1 MKHSAFFEEARE
13 SKKWFLMDKNYI
25 LKEAQLVLKEQ
36 LVFWTVS
43 HAKEYYQQ
51 QYNPLGLVDKTV
63 ALIQQSDFSDFHLLE
78 KFYTRLASVYRYK
91 HGETQLEL
99 LFDGAT
105 HYEKYK
111 TDWLFTYKKWV
122 NNQFSEWLTLRA
134 ILEIT
139 AFQQHD
145 DHQLQLINHR
155 LQYYIEEHFDVR
167 LFVYKGITDNHVAA

>member
-1 MKHSAFFEEARE
+1 MKHSAYFEEARE
-13 SKKWFLMDKNYI
+13 ARKWFLMDKNYI

-43 HAKEYYQQ
+43 YAKDFYQLQ
-51 QYNPLGLVDKTV
+51 HNPLGLIDDTAAKI
-63 ALIQQSDFSDFHLLE
+63 AQAKFNDYHLLE
-78 KFYTRLASVYRYK
+78 NFYANLATVYRYK

-111 TDWLFTYKKWV
+111 SDWLSTYKKWV
-122 NNQFSEWLTLRA
+122 HELFAEWLTLRA

-139 AFQQHD
+139 VFERPE
-145 DHQLQLINHR
+145 DHQLHLIDAR
-155 LQYYIEEHFDVR
+155 LQSYLEEYFKIR
-167 LFVYKGITDNHVAA
+167 LYVYKGVVDTNEAA